1 MSVRRAWVR
10 VETQAAETV
19 AAALGPEAAR
29 PVPRSAVVLT
39 TTPDALLMEVEAR
52 DTGALRAALNSYL
65 RWTSGALRMI
75 EEAGA

>member
-10 VETQAAETV
+10 VETDAAETV

-29 PVPRSAVVLT
+29 PVPRSAVTLRT
-39 TTPDALLMEVEAR
+39 TTSALVMEVEAR

-65 RWTSGALRMI
+65 RWASGALRMI

>member
-1 MSVRRAWVR
+1 MSVRKAWVR

-29 PVPRSAVVLT
+29 PVPRSAVVLAA
-39 TTPDALLMEVEAR
+39 TPDALLMEVEAR
-52 DTGALRAALNSYL
+52 DTSALRATLNSYL
-65 RWTSGALRMI
+65 RWASGALLMI

>member
-10 VETQAAETV
+10 VETEAAETV
-19 AAALGPEAAR
+19 AAALGPEAIR
-29 PVPRSAVVLT
+29 PLPRSAVSLT
-39 TTPDALLMEVEAR
+39 TTSSALVMEVEAR

-65 RWTSGALRMI
+65 RWASGALRMI